1 MQNANILI
9 LGILVLLVAGVL
21 LLPLLSRR
29 RRRDLA
35 ARLARYQAI
44 TEALL
49 ADDLDEARARLKE
62 VIRADTDDAGAYL
75 KLARILRRQGELERA
90 VAVRRSLMARDI
102 KDRAFRRELLSGLVE
117 DLIALER
124 YPEAQP
130 IGDELRRIDRQHPV
144 LWRLEMHQA
153 LERQDW
159 DAALRALDMLRRLG
173 AMPQP
178 QEGAR
183 LRAWVARAR
192 AGAGDLREARKVLEE
207 AIRHDP
213 DYTPAWLLLGD
224 LWVREGEHA
233 RAVEVWTRLLKRQPA
248 ASLFLV
254 DRLEKAYFELGHF
267 GDLERLY
274 EGFLASNGGHT
285 GPLRLAL
292 ARIALRKG
300 DPDRGLALID
310 DLLQQEPS
318 NRAARS
324 WRMFLL
330 EETGRSDELRQAL
343 REAAV
348 VAIARPEGP
357 ACARCGKSVDA
368 VAVRC
373 PGCNAWL
380 PDPVPAAAAK
390 PAESH
395 PA

>member
-1 MQNANILI
+1 MLTANALI
-9 LGILVLLVAGVL
+9 LGILALLVAGVL

-29 RRRDLA
+29 QRRGLM

-102 KDRAFRRELLSGLVE
+102 KDRDFRRELLSGLVE
-117 DLIALER
+117 DLVALER
-124 YPEAQP
+124 YPEARP
-130 IGDELRRIDRQHPV
+130 VGEELRRIDRQHPV
-144 LWRLEMHQA
+144 LWRLEMHEA
-153 LERQDW
+153 LERHDW
-159 DAALRALDMLRRLG
+159 DGALRALDMLRRLG
-173 AMPQP
+173 ALPHP

-192 AGAGDLREARKVLEE
+192 AGEGDLREARKILEE

-213 DYTPAWLLLGD
+213 NYTPAWLLLGD
-224 LWVREGEHA
+224 LWVRDGDHA

-274 EGFLASNGGHT
+274 EGFLASKGGHV

-310 DLLQQEPS
+310 DLLQQDPS

-324 WRMFLL
+324 WRLFLL
-330 EETGRSDELRQAL
+330 GETGRDEELRQAL

-357 ACARCGKSVDA
+357 ACARCGRSVDA

-380 PDPVPAAAAK
+380 PDPTPAPP
-390 PAESH
+390 PAQVH